1 MSEVKTYQ
9 QADEPTDATPGTVWL
24 RANGT
29 KAQRDLS
36 GAWIEKGSWTLENDG
51 MLPKAGGAVTG
62 PVTGSHGHATLDSPA
77 FTTNA
82 TLDGEDL
89 ATKAW
94 VSEQIADLM
103 TTIQDYISNA
113 ISGGES
119 SITIGQNFV
128 LAYGTVAN
136 GAAVPLPTYSSGVK
150 AVKSEIT
157 LLIPFLLYSNFRY
170 RDQHRGCITI
180 GIDPDTLIASVLWDN
195 GHTEATD
202 ISFTV
207 TIGYAIACMKS

>member
-9 QADEPTDATPGTVWL
+9 QADEPTDVTPGTVWL
-24 RANGT
+24 RATGT
-29 KAQRDLS
+29 KAQRDLT
-36 GAWIEKGSWTLENDG
+36 GAWVEKGSWTETNDG
-51 MLPKAGGAVTG
+51 LLPLTGGAVTG
-62 PVTGSHGHATLDSPA
+62 PVTGSHGHAPLDSPA

-89 ATKAW
+89 STKTW

-136 GAAVPLPTYSSGVK
+136 GGTVPLPTYSSGVK

-170 RDQHRGCITI
+170 RDQHRSLITV
-180 GIDPDTLIASVLWDN
+180 GIDPDTLIATVTYDN
-195 GHTEATD
+195 GHTEWLDTN
-202 ISFTV
+202 FTV